1 MLGEIARR
9 TPLAVAALA
18 AAAALAACGDKTLD
32 SGDAEGKIADG
43 VKEQQ
48 NYEPE
53 KVECPDDMKAEKGET
68 YECKVTAPGGRE
80 ATAKITMVDDEGR
93 FRFVVPP
100 PQ

>member
-1 MLGEIARR
+1 MKRLALSAAAC
-9 TPLAVAALA
+9 LAVV
-18 AAAALAACGDKTLD
+18 ALAACGDKTLD
-32 SGDAEGKIADG
+32 SGDAEDKITEG

-53 KVECPDDMKAEKGET
+53 KVECPDDMKAEEGKT
-68 YECKVTAPGGRE
+68 YECTVTAPGGRE
-80 ATAKITMVDDEGR
+80 ATAKLTMIDDEGR